1 MLKLGIQLPISIFRE
16 DKHYIAYTPVL
27 DLSTSAKSYE
37 EVKKRFHEVVAIFFE
52 ELIKKG
58 TLEEVLM
65 DLWWK
70 KVDKKWTPPTLI
82 SQESEKFELAVK

>member
-37 EVKKRFHEVVAIFFE
+37 EVKKRFHEVVAIFFDNRQV
-52 ELIKKG
+52 I
-58 TLEEVLM
+58 
-65 DLWWK
+65 
-70 KVDKKWTPPTLI
+70 
-82 SQESEKFELAVK
+82 